1 MNHVPYIPGKAVMID
16 AETLHT
22 IPSSV
27 VLSFA
32 GLVFEPLGLK
42 SQLVDESE
50 NVIAS
55 NINIVFEY
63 EHSQSH
69 RERSLS
75 TIRWWGEQSPEARAG
90 VFGAELSRV
99 EYETAV
105 RTFYEWLKDAKEQG
119 AEAIFACSPRFDVG
133 ILEDMVRDVYGKDDK
148 GEYYTLPIPFW
159 AEIDVRSL
167 RGFVFGKKKIDW
179 GTKHEALGDCVRQ
192 ALEMQEAYT
201 WRNSL
206 QTNNVWGQ

>member
-1 MNHVPYIPGKAVMID
+1 MKYLPYIPKKAVMID

-22 IPSSV
+22 IPRSV

-32 GLVFEPLGLK
+32 GLIFEPLGCK
-42 SQLVDESE
+42 NQLVDADD
-50 NVIAS
+50 NVIAP

-63 EHSQSH
+63 QESQAH
-69 RERSLS
+69 RARSAR
-75 TIRWWGEQSPEARAG
+75 TIQWWQEQSKEAKAG
-90 VFGAELSRV
+90 VFSDKLLRV
-99 EYETAV
+99 QYEEAV
-105 RTFYEWLKDAKEQG
+105 RRFYDWLANAKAQG

-133 ILEDMVRDVYGKDDK
+133 ILEDMVQDVYGKDK
-148 GEYYTLPIPFW
+148 NGEYYTLPIPFYS
-159 AEIDVRSL
+159 EIDVRSL

-192 ALEMQEAYT
+192 SLEMQEAYA

-206 QTNNVWGQ
+206 